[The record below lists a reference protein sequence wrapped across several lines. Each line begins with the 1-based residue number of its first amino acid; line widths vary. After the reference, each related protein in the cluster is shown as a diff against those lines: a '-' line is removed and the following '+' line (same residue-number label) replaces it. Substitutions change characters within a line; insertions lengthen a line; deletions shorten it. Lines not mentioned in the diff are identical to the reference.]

1 MWGEIFLTKV
11 SAQPMF
17 WDKIEIFYFVLLKMG
32 REKKKFFEK
41 KNIWPQPMW
50 SEIILS
56 KVSAQPMF
64 WDKIEFFYFFLLKM
78 AGVKVKILIHDPGH
92 DPTVVQ

>member
-1 MWGEIFLTKV
+1 
-11 SAQPMF
+11 
-17 WDKIEIFYFVLLKMG
+17 
-32 REKKKFFEK
+32 
-41 KNIWPQPMW
+41 
-50 SEIILS
+50 
-56 KVSAQPMF
+56 MF